1 MARASSIA
9 NQSARWRV
17 VFNTLI
23 VMAGTLVSRI
33 LGLLRE
39 VIFSDRFG
47 TTPELGAFRASF
59 SILDLLYLVI
69 IGGALG
75 SSLIPVFSRLIEED
89 QKERAWKL
97 ANTVLATAFVVF
109 VVIAALVGIFA
120 RPLLAASVAAG
131 YANEPAQLNE
141 AVRLMRL
148 MLVQPLLLGLA
159 GLMMAFLQTFER
171 FTLPTIGYN
180 VYNLAII
187 IAAWLFG
194 PQYGIDAVAWG
205 VVVGAL
211 LFLLVLLPGVTQIGF
226 RFQPSFDWRMPEF
239 QRVGQLL
246 GPRLLGQSALQIN
259 IIVMLSLI
267 GLIGADAVSRASA
280 QAANGYAVLLLMLPH
295 GIIAV
300 SLGTV
305 MFPRL
310 TRFFAANRM
319 DDLRQTSWRTLR
331 LVLWLTVPIAV
342 LLMLLHVPVARL
354 LFERGKF
361 DAASLALTSRAL
373 LFYAPAAI
381 GLAGA
386 EIVIRTFYAMED
398 TRTPVTAGVAT
409 IVLNA
414 FVAWA
419 AITFISR
426 DIGLIALSY
435 SLTNVLEFMLLAVLL
450 KRRLGRSHATIVLG
464 ATRRFITALA
474 ASTTALV
481 LVVGAALV
489 GARGFV
495 PGVTSSS
502 PYQAGNDFVALA
514 LWFGL
519 TGLLGVGAYMAVGTA
534 MGAPEV
540 QQLWALVRRRKA

>member
-17 VFNTLI
+17 VLNTLI
-23 VMAGTLVSRI
+23 VITGTLLSRV
-33 LGLLRE
+33 LGLARE
-39 VIFSDRFG
+39 GIISRRIG
-47 TTPELGAFRASF
+47 TPPELGVFRAVF
-59 SILDLLYLVI
+59 AIPDLLYLVI

-75 SSLIPVFSRLIEED
+75 SALIPVFSRLLQDDE
-89 QKERAWKL
+89 QERAWEL
-97 ANTVLATAFVVF
+97 ANTTLTAAFITTVTF
-109 VVIAALVGIFA
+109 ALVVGVFA
-120 RPLLAASVAAG
+120 RPILSWTVLIG
-131 YANEPAQLNE
+131 YTDAPELIDLG
-141 AVRLMRL
+141 VHLMRL
-148 MLVQPLLLGLA
+148 LLIQPLLLGLG
-159 GLMMAFLQTFER
+159 GLLMALLQSLER
-171 FTLPTIGYN
+171 FTLPSLAPNI
-180 VYNLAII
+180 YNLGII
-187 IAAWLFG
+187 FAALLV
-194 PQYGIDAVAWG
+194 PSAASAETAVNMLTWG
-205 VVVGAL
+205 VIGGALLYL
-211 LFLLVLLPGVTQIGF
+211 LFLLFGVVQAGLRF
-226 RFQPSFDWRMPEF
+226 RPSFNWRMPEVR
-239 QRVGQLL
+239 RVGQLL
-246 GPRLLGQSALQIN
+246 APRVLGQSALQIN
-259 IIVMLSLI
+259 ILVMATLI
-267 GLIGADAVSRASA
+267 GTLDKQAL
-280 QAANGYAVLLLMLPH
+280 AANAFAYQLLMLPH

-310 TRFFAANRM
+310 ARLFAGNQI

-331 LVLWLTVPIAV
+331 LVLWLAVPAAV
-342 LLMLLHVPVARL
+342 LLALLHVPLIRL
-354 LFERGKF
+354 LFQGGKF
-361 DAASLALTSRAL
+361 DDESLRVTARAL
-373 LFYAPAAI
+373 LFYTPGVI

-419 AITFISR
+419 TITFVSR

-435 SLTNVLEFMLLAVLL
+435 SLTNVLEFVLLAVLL
-450 KRRLGRSHATIVLG
+450 KRRLGRSRATIVLG
-464 ATRRFITALA
+464 ATRRFFMALA
-474 ASTTALV
+474 ASTTALL

-495 PGVTSSS
+495 PGVTSTS

-519 TGLLGVGAYMAVGTA
+519 TGLLGVGAYVAVGTA

-540 QQLWALVRRRKA
+540 QQLWALVRRRA

>member
-17 VFNTLI
+17 VLNTLI
-23 VMAGTLVSRI
+23 VITGTLLSRV
-33 LGLLRE
+33 LGLARE
-39 VIFSDRFG
+39 GIISRRIG
-47 TTPELGAFRASF
+47 TPPELGVFRAVF
-59 SILDLLYLVI
+59 AIPDLLYLVI

-75 SSLIPVFSRLIEED
+75 SALIPVFSRLLQDDE
-89 QKERAWKL
+89 QERAWEL
-97 ANTVLATAFVVF
+97 ANTTLTAAFITTVTF
-109 VVIAALVGIFA
+109 ALVVGVFA
-120 RPLLAASVAAG
+120 RPILSWTVLIG
-131 YANEPAQLNE
+131 YTDAPELIDLG
-141 AVRLMRL
+141 VHLMRL
-148 MLVQPLLLGLA
+148 LLIQPLLLGLG
-159 GLMMAFLQTFER
+159 GLLMALLQSLER
-171 FTLPTIGYN
+171 FTLPSLAPNI
-180 VYNLAII
+180 YNLGII
-187 IAAWLFG
+187 FAALLV
-194 PQYGIDAVAWG
+194 PSAASAETAVNMLTWG
-205 VVVGAL
+205 VIGGALLYL
-211 LFLLVLLPGVTQIGF
+211 LFLLFGVVQAGLRF
-226 RFQPSFDWRMPEF
+226 RPSFNWRMPEVR
-239 QRVGQLL
+239 RVGQLL
-246 GPRLLGQSALQIN
+246 APRVLGQSALQIN
-259 IIVMLSLI
+259 ILVMATLI
-267 GLIGADAVSRASA
+267 GTLDKQAL
-280 QAANGYAVLLLMLPH
+280 AANAFAYQLLMLPH

-310 TRFFAANRM
+310 ARLFAGNQI

-331 LVLWLTVPIAV
+331 LVLWLAVPAAV
-342 LLMLLHVPVARL
+342 LLALLHVPLIRL
-354 LFERGKF
+354 LFQGGKF
-361 DAASLALTSRAL
+361 DDESLRVTARAL
-373 LFYAPAAI
+373 LFYTPGVI

-419 AITFISR
+419 TITFVSR

-435 SLTNVLEFMLLAVLL
+435 SLTNVLEFVLLAVLL
-450 KRRLGRSHATIVLG
+450 KRRLGRSRATIVLG
-464 ATRRFITALA
+464 ATRRFFMALA
-474 ASTTALV
+474 ASTTALI

-495 PGVTSSS
+495 PGVTSTS

-519 TGLLGVGAYMAVGTA
+519 TGLLGVGAYVAVGTA

-540 QQLWALVRRRKA
+540 QQLWALVRRRA

>member
-1 MARASSIA
+1 MAQASSIA
-9 NQSARWRV
+9 NPSTRWRV

-23 VMAGTLVSRI
+23 VMSGALVSRI

-39 VIFSDRFG
+39 VIFSARFG
-47 TTPELGAFRASF
+47 TSPALGAFRASF

-89 QKERAWKL
+89 DKARAWKL

-109 VVIAALVGIFA
+109 VLIAALVAIFA
-120 RPLLAASVAAG
+120 RPLLGASVALG
-131 YANEPAQLNE
+131 YSNAPAQFDQ

-171 FTLPTIGYN
+171 FTLPAIGYN

-187 IAAWLFG
+187 VAAWFFA
-194 PQYGIDAVAWG
+194 PRYNIDALAGG

-211 LFLLVLLPGVTQIGF
+211 LFLLVQLPGVWQIGF
-226 RFQPSFDWRMPEF
+226 RFRPSFDWRMPEV
-239 QRVGQLL
+239 QRVGRLL
-246 GPRLLGQSALQIN
+246 APRLLGQSALQIN

-267 GLIGADAVSRASA
+267 GLIGADAASRASA
-280 QAANGYAVLLLMLPH
+280 QAANGYATLLLMLPH
-295 GIIAV
+295 GILAI
-300 SLGTV
+300 SIGTV

-310 TRFFAANRM
+310 TRLFAAQRL
-319 DDLRQTSWRTLR
+319 DDVRQIAWQTLR
-331 LVLWLTVPIAV
+331 LVIWLTVPVAM
-342 LLMLLHVPVARL
+342 LLMLLHVPVVRL

-361 DAASLALTSRAL
+361 DSSSLALTSRAL

-398 TRTPVTAGVAT
+398 TRTPVLAGVAT

-414 FVAWA
+414 VAAWA
-419 AITFISR
+419 AITYVYA
-426 DIGLIALSY
+426 DIGVIALSY
-435 SLTNVLEFMLLAVLL
+435 SLTNLLEFTVLTVLL
-450 KRRLGRSHATIVLG
+450 QRRMRQSQATIVLG
-464 ATRRFITALA
+464 AARRFMFMLA
-474 ASTTALV
+474 ASTIALV
-481 LVVGAALV
+481 VVVGAALM

-495 PGVTSSS
+495 PGVSLASAYHARS
-502 PYQAGNDFVALA
+502 DFVALA
-514 LWFGL
+514 LWLML
-519 TGLLGVGAYMAVGTA
+519 TGLLGVGAYLAVGTA

-540 QQLWALVRRRKA
+540 QQLWALVRRRKG